1 MKVIRKT
8 ISLLLAGV
16 LLFSMLQTVLAEE
29 IIIQDKISGASY
41 MLPDSWT
48 IDSTVDNNKEFRITC
63 TTETDGYFY
72 CSSMDTWASLDEQ
85 SKAAYSNNRSNVN
98 NTIFTPRL
106 IAQLFGWEPDKVSLE
121 AYGNHSFFVYDRSEK
136 ISGRDYRWT
145 SLLTYWNGYFT
156 NISLVVPPYDI
167 VSMAELKKFLDSFK
181 YPGEEPAEKPA
192 DADHQRGIGRF
203 LRFPAADQQHARAG
217 CDRYQPVLSARRIPV
232 RGTPQGSFRDRKEKP

>member
-16 LLFSMLQTVLAEE
+16 LLFSMLPTVLAEE

-121 AYGNHSFFVYDRSEK
+121 DYGNHSFFVYDRSEK

-167 VSMAELKKFLDSFK
+167 VSMAELKKCLDSFT
-181 YPGEEPAEKPA
+181 YPGEEPAEKPT
-192 DADHQRGIGRF
+192 DA
-203 LRFPAADQQHARAG
+203 ASWT
-217 CDRYQPVLSARRIPV
+217 CTSC
-232 RGTPQGSFRDRKEKP
+232 GTENSGNFCSECGAPKPDVKQWTCPNCQTENEGNFCSECGTKKP